1 MSQDNEKLNL
11 IKIIMTS
18 YGVTRNDKQ
27 LVDRFDKLYEMD
39 KQKLKYLAQL
49 RGIIYKEEMNI

>member
-1 MSQDNEKLNL
+1 
-11 IKIIMTS
+11 MTS